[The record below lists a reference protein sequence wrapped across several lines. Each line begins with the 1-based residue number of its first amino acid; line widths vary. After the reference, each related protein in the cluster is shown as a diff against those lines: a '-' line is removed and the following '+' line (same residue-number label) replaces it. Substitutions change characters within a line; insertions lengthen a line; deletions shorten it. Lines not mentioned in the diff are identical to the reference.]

1 MPQSSLG
8 LKPSKG
14 LRVTVN
20 SQREAIFG
28 EESVTVSK
36 VSMPNDSSRAGILT
50 GATLAGYCEVEM
62 PSLDGRKHWYPI
74 GGLLGEHGEQIE
86 EEEIR
91 IDEEEEFD
99 PEG

>member
-1 MPQSSLG
+1 LG

-14 LRVTVN
+14 LRVTV
-20 SQREAIFG
+20 SAQREAIFG

-36 VSMPNDSSRAGILT
+36 VLMPNDSSRAGILT

-74 GGLLGEHGEQIE
+74 GGLSGEHGEQIE
-86 EEEIR
+86 EEEIG